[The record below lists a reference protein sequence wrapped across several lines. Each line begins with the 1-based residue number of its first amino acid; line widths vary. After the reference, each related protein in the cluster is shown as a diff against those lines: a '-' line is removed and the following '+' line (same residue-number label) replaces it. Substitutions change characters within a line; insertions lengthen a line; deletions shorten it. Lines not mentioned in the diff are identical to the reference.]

1 MAKAFENIPEEF
13 VSKTAIFDYKTPVSK
28 LLGKINSLGAVV
40 ITKEKEYYGVLDA
53 RTIAQ
58 TGVLAMA
65 DKFPA
70 GKFARKVP
78 VLDQSLSIERAIH
91 HFFNSSTKVL
101 PYIEGN
107 KIKGVVKRELMLRA
121 ILSLHLLSNY
131 KTEYLMSSPIVAIEK
146 GASLAQAKST
156 MENHKVNKIL
166 VMEGGKLYGIISYRD
181 MMGAFAKTNL
191 RANVEK
197 EGSRVGNLNNTKV
210 EELAVTNVYRIDYS
224 RPIDEAIKSMI
235 ELGIS
240 SLLVTKSDKPVG
252 ILTVSDVFE
261 VIVSNATGIEERI
274 FISGLDSKTKEFEE
288 EIKAELESLAAKVD
302 RFGKIKTDY
311 ISLNIKS
318 SKAKNYELKARLS
331 LSKGGSLSTSSFG
344 FTLDEAMKKLVDNL
358 YREVRQK
365 KEIIMS
371 GKKSGE
377 REEA

>member
-1 MAKAFENIPEEF
+1 MAKAFENLPEEF
-13 VSKTAIFDYKTPVSK
+13 VTKTAIFDYKTPLSR
-28 LLGKINSLGAVV
+28 LLGKVNSMGAVV
-40 ITKEKEYYGVLDA
+40 ITKNKEYYGVVDS

-58 TGVLAMA
+58 TRSLTLA
-65 DKFPA
+65 DKSPA
-70 GKFARKVP
+70 GKFARKAP
-78 VLDQSLSIERAIH
+78 ILNQSLSIEKTIH
-91 HFFNSSTKVL
+91 HFFSSSTKVL

-107 KIKGVVKRELMLRA
+107 KITGVVRREMMLRA

-131 KTEYLMSSPIVAIEK
+131 KTEYAMSSPLVAIEK
-146 GASLAQAKST
+146 GSSVAQAKST
-156 MENHKVNKIL
+156 MESHKVNKIL
-166 VMEGGKLYGIISYRD
+166 VLDKGKLYGLLSYGDII
-181 MMGAFAKTNL
+181 GEFAKTSE

-197 EGSRVGNLNNTKV
+197 EGSRVKTPANTKV
-210 EELAVTNVYRIDYS
+210 EELSNANVYRIDYS
-224 RPIDEAIKSMI
+224 RPIEEAIKSMI
-235 ELGIS
+235 ELKIS
-240 SLLVTKSDKPVG
+240 SLLVTKSERPVG

-274 FISGLDSKTKEFEE
+274 FISGLDSKTKEYED

-318 SKAKNYELKARLS
+318 SKSKNYELKARLS
-331 LSKGGSLSTSSFG
+331 LAKGGTISTSAFG
-344 FTLDEAMKKLVDNL
+344 FTLDEAMKQLGDNL